1 MYDTCINHNPPMI
14 QSEVFGRT
22 FWLDANDNFK
32 SAPSLVSG
40 GADYEMRDYVSD
52 WQDWDAVDVNE
63 LFAIHRELL
72 SSKIDKFY
80 STKMQSISVLFSIGF
95 LIENGSWK
103 KAAGIQLANW
113 HTISP
118 TGSIF
123 VYYKSMKNFNLTL
136 TENQHEI
143 MLQIFQYIGSA
154 GLYEDD
160 TMDHADYQF
169 DELWDLVIN
178 AKGEIS

>member
-1 MYDTCINHNPPMI
+1 M
-14 QSEVFGRT
+14 RT
-22 FWLDANDNFK
+22 A
-32 SAPSLVSG
+32 AG
-40 GADYEMRDYVSD
+40 
-52 WQDWDAVDVNE
+52 
-63 LFAIHRELL
+63 
-72 SSKIDKFY
+72 
-80 STKMQSISVLFSIGF
+80 
-95 LIENGSWK
+95 K
-103 KAAGIQLANW
+103 KAAGIQLRNR

-118 TGSIF
+118 TGVIF

-178 AKGEIS
+178 AKGEISCA

>member
-1 MYDTCINHNPPMI
+1 MYDTSINRIPPMI
-14 QSEVFGRT
+14 QSEAFGRT
-22 FWLDANDNFK
+22 FWLDADDNFK
-32 SAPSLVSG
+32 SAPTLVSG
-40 GADYEMRDYVSD
+40 GADYEARDYVSD
-52 WQDWDAVDVNE
+52 WQDWDGVNVDL
-63 LFAIHRELL
+63 LFAIHRQLL
-72 SSKIDKFY
+72 TTKIDKFY
-80 STKMQSISVLFSIGF
+80 QDKMQSIIVLLQLEKIQP
-95 LIENGSWK
+95 E
-103 KAAGIQLANW
+103 IQLRNC

-118 TGSIF
+118 TGVIF

>member
-1 MYDTCINHNPPMI
+1 
-14 QSEVFGRT
+14 
-22 FWLDANDNFK
+22 
-32 SAPSLVSG
+32 
-40 GADYEMRDYVSD
+40 
-52 WQDWDAVDVNE
+52 
-63 LFAIHRELL
+63 
-72 SSKIDKFY
+72 
-80 STKMQSISVLFSIGF
+80 MQ
-95 LIENGSWK
+95 
-103 KAAGIQLANW
+103 
-113 HTISP
+113 
-118 TGSIF
+118 
-123 VYYKSMKNFNLTL
+123 KNFNLTL

>member
-1 MYDTCINHNPPMI
+1 M
-14 QSEVFGRT
+14 RT
-22 FWLDANDNFK
+22 A
-32 SAPSLVSG
+32 AG
-40 GADYEMRDYVSD
+40 
-52 WQDWDAVDVNE
+52 
-63 LFAIHRELL
+63 
-72 SSKIDKFY
+72 
-80 STKMQSISVLFSIGF
+80 
-95 LIENGSWK
+95 K
-103 KAAGIQLANW
+103 KAAGIQLRNR

-118 TGSIF
+118 SGVIF

>member
-1 MYDTCINHNPPMI
+1 M
-14 QSEVFGRT
+14 RT
-22 FWLDANDNFK
+22 A
-32 SAPSLVSG
+32 AG
-40 GADYEMRDYVSD
+40 
-52 WQDWDAVDVNE
+52 
-63 LFAIHRELL
+63 
-72 SSKIDKFY
+72 
-80 STKMQSISVLFSIGF
+80 
-95 LIENGSWK
+95 K

-118 TGSIF
+118 TGVIF

-143 MLQIFQYIGSA
+143 MLQIFQYVGSA

>member
-1 MYDTCINHNPPMI
+1 L
-14 QSEVFGRT
+14 RT
-22 FWLDANDNFK
+22 A
-32 SAPSLVSG
+32 AG
-40 GADYEMRDYVSD
+40 
-52 WQDWDAVDVNE
+52 
-63 LFAIHRELL
+63 
-72 SSKIDKFY
+72 
-80 STKMQSISVLFSIGF
+80 
-95 LIENGSWK
+95 K
-103 KAAGIQLANW
+103 KAAGIQLRNR

-118 TGSIF
+118 TGVIF
-123 VYYKSMKNFNLTL
+123 VYYKNMQKNFNLTL

-143 MLQIFQYIGSA
+143 MLQIFQYVGSA

>member
-1 MYDTCINHNPPMI
+1 MTHYKLAQDPPHKGVFFCYYNIINHIFPMI

-52 WQDWDAVDVNE
+52 WQDWDGVDVNE

-80 STKMQSISVLFSIGF
+80 STKM
-95 LIENGSWK
+95 
-103 KAAGIQLANW
+103 
-113 HTISP
+113 
-118 TGSIF
+118 
-123 VYYKSMKNFNLTL
+123 
-136 TENQHEI
+136 
-143 MLQIFQYIGSA
+143 
-154 GLYEDD
+154 
-160 TMDHADYQF
+160 
-169 DELWDLVIN
+169 
-178 AKGEIS
+178 